1 MKLITYLTFA
11 GNCEEALNF
20 YRETLGAEVLQLSR
34 MGEGQMEVPESAKGK
49 VMHARLKIG
58 ENMLYMSDNFDPSS
72 VKQGN
77 NVSLSLDM
85 DNLSQTESL
94 FNNLSAGGTIT
105 QPLQDTFWGARFG
118 MFTDKFC
125 IHWMMNCELSERS
138 ARTPLETP
146 LEKKEASL
154 N

>member
-20 YRETLGAEVLQLSR
+20 YKETLDAEVLQLSH
-34 MGEGQMEVPESAKGK
+34 MGEGQMEVPESVKGK

-58 ENMLYMSDNFDPSS
+58 ENILYMSDNFDPSS

-85 DNLSQTESL
+85 DNLAQTESL
-94 FNNLSAGGTIT
+94 FNKLSAGGTIT

-118 MFTDKFC
+118 MFTDKFG
-125 IHWMMNCELSERS
+125 IHWMMNCELSP
-138 ARTPLETP
+138 RTPS
-146 LEKKEASL
+146 EKKESAL